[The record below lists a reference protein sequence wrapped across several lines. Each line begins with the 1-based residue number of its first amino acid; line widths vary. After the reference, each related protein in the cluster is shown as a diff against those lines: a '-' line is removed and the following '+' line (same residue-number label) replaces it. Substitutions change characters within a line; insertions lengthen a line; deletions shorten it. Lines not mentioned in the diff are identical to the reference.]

1 MKRNVFPYFLA
12 FVMLVFAGC
21 LPHTGKIRGSELT
34 EIQLGMSKQDVIER
48 LGKPLNASAN
58 EKFEVYRYFE
68 DRGRYQLVYH
78 ELIFVDGKLKLFG
91 LADTPDFR
99 AKLEV
104 ITSQR

>member
-12 FVMLVFAGC
+12 FVMLVLTGC
-21 LPHTGKIRGSELT
+21 LPHTGKIHGSELA
-34 EIQLGMSKQDVIER
+34 EIQLGMSKQDVVQR
-48 LGKPLNASAN
+48 LGKPANASAN
-58 EKFEVYRYFE
+58 EKFETYRYFE
-68 DRGRYQLVYH
+68 DRRNFNLVYH
-78 ELIFVDGKLKLFG
+78 EFIFIDGKLKLFG